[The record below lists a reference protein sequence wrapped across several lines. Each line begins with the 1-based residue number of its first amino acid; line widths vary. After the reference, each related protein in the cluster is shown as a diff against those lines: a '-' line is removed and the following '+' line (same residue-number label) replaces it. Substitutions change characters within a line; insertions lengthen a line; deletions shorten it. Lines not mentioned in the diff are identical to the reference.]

1 MAHRA
6 LIADDSPRPTRTA
19 VHKNRPP
26 PIANPGF
33 QRARLQRLS
42 SGPTLARK
50 LPVSVASRT
59 SSARPRMTKAT
70 PTTAR
75 STPAARQSVRRDPAA
90 SHHDQ
95 RNPDEKE
102 GTDTEQPEHHET
114 RRASLCQL
122 TGRRGKTGCPAYRPE
137 QVYGC
142 ERWRTMPPRPRPG
155 RSTPADAARSSTDQ
169 ERRSQPLGDQV
180 ALDIE
185 GMRRRGCL
193 LILGWLVLHAAT
205 VDGAMS
211 DQGRRR
217 DRLAAGARWRS
228 SLQATRR

>member
-142 ERWRTMPPRPRPG
+142 EDGAPCRRAHGRDAQHLPMRLGHPQIKNGVPSRSAIRS
-155 RSTPADAARSSTDQ
+155 RSTSKA
-169 ERRSQPLGDQV
+169 
-180 ALDIE
+180 
-185 GMRRRGCL
+185 C
-193 LILGWLVLHAAT
+193 
-205 VDGAMS
+205 
-211 DQGRRR
+211 
-217 DRLAAGARWRS
+217 AGAGVYS
-228 SLQATRR
+228 SLAGLSCMPLP